1 MGLTKV
7 LSGEIEPHPCHSP
20 HGERFPFL
28 PVFGRNPVFRLS
40 TMLTKA
46 SCFCDI
52 LHKNGCKTIAAVLY
66 TVETQACIHFMKGI
80 QHGWGG

>member
-1 MGLTKV
+1 MVGGFFNIPMGLTKV

-28 PVFGRNPVFRLS
+28 PVFGRNPVFRLG

-52 LHKNGCKTIAAVLY
+52 FQFLQNCKK
-66 TVETQACIHFMKGI
+66 TVAKRSLRCCIR
-80 QHGWGG
+80 